1 VALGSWRRPRP
12 LKQKY
17 SADDISPVL
26 EAIARTAPRLILIGG
41 QAINYWSDKYQQDTP
56 EWRRLR
62 PYTSEDLDFYGGR
75 AEALSCSKII
85 PGTKATL
92 NDGHDPSPNAG
103 VLFCPFKGG
112 KLRIDILTTVYGL
125 KTKDVVR
132 AAPLIQ
138 KGDISIQVLHPLHCL
153 IGKTISLANLPQE
166 ERQDEKHLKLALLFV
181 SAFLRDLVA
190 QGEVRSVL
198 NMIEEIYRVAGTS
211 EAVSV
216 FDRHALAIE
225 SSIPWEDFKS
235 SQQPAIRALVQ
246 KRLPQLTKILFQKR
260 DAFKKK

>member
-1 VALGSWRRPRP
+1 

-26 EAIARTAPRLILIGG
+26 EAIARTAPKLVLIGG
-41 QAINYWSDKYQQDTP
+41 QAINYWSDRYQQDTL

-75 AEALSCSKII
+75 AEALSCSKVI

-112 KLRIDILTTVYGL
+112 KLRIDILTAVYGL

-132 AAPLIQ
+132 SASLIQ

-153 IGKTISLANLPQE
+153 IGKTMSLANLPQE
-166 ERQDEKHLKLALLFV
+166 ERQDEKHLKLAILFV
-181 SAFLRDLVA
+181 RAFLRDLVA
-190 QGEVRSVL
+190 QGEIRSIL
-198 NMIEEIYRVAGTS
+198 NMIEEIYRVAGTN
-211 EAVSV
+211 EALRV
-216 FDRHALAIE
+216 FEQHALKIE
-225 SSIPWEDFKS
+225 SGIPWKDLKS
-235 SQQPAIRALVQ
+235 SQKAAVRTLVQ
-246 KRLPQLTKILFQKR
+246 KRLPQLTTILSRKR
-260 DAFKKK
+260 AGNS

>member
-1 VALGSWRRPRP
+1 

-17 SADDISPVL
+17 SAADVSPIL
-26 EAIARTAPRLILIGG
+26 EAIARTAPKLVLIGG
-41 QAINYWSDKYQQDTP
+41 QAINYWSDKYQQNTP
-56 EWRRLR
+56 EWRSLS

-75 AEALSCSKII
+75 AEALSCSKMI

-103 VLFCPFKGG
+103 VLICPFKGG
-112 KLRIDILTTVYGL
+112 KLRVDILTAVYGL
-125 KTKDVVR
+125 RTRDVVR

-153 IGKTISLANLPQE
+153 IGKTMSLANLPQE
-166 ERQDEKHLKLALLFV
+166 ERQDEKHLKLAILFV
-181 SAFLRDLVA
+181 RAFLRDLLE

-211 EAVSV
+211 EALRV
-216 FDRHALAIE
+216 FERHALEIE
-225 SSIPWEDFKS
+225 NSIPWEDLKS
-235 SQQPAIRALVQ
+235 SQKAAVRTLVQ
-246 KRLPQLTKILFQKR
+246 KRLPQLTKTLSQKR
-260 DAFKKK
+260 GII

>member
-1 VALGSWRRPRP
+1 

-17 SADDISPVL
+17 SAADISPIL
-26 EAIARTAPRLILIGG
+26 EAIARTAPRLVLIGG

-75 AEALSCSKII
+75 AEALSCSKVI
-85 PGTKATL
+85 PGTKAIL

-103 VLFCPFKGG
+103 VLLCPFKGG
-112 KLRIDILTTVYGL
+112 KLRVDILTAVYGL

-166 ERQDEKHLKLALLFV
+166 ERQDEKHLKLAILFV

-190 QGEVRSVL
+190 QGEVRSIF
-198 NMIEEIYRVAGTS
+198 NMIEEIYRVAGTN
-211 EAVSV
+211 EALRV
-216 FDRHALAIE
+216 FERHALEIE
-225 SSIPWEDFKS
+225 KSIPWEDLKS
-235 SQQPAIRALVQ
+235 SKHPSIRTLIKQ
-246 KRLPQLTKILFQKR
+246 RLPQLTKTLSRKR
-260 DAFKKK
+260 GVIPEK